1 MHIELTEDMQE
12 ILDEFL
18 QEAEEILEN
27 LDQELIE
34 LENDPTNKEL
44 LNQIF
49 RGIHTLK
56 GGAGFLGLESVI
68 ELAHII
74 ESIFDKLRN
83 DEMTLDSNKMDLILE
98 GMDII
103 KNAIETLKSSNE
115 IPDTEE
121 IKDILDKLQA
131 LLDGKDPQETQIP
144 SSNPS
149 SQPSEPPCTPQPS
162 QQSQLENPK
171 EQTEAQLIFKEDVD
185 PKIQE
190 LIKKYPDK
198 KSFVELLDELILLPP
213 EERDMDLIMKLD
225 ELIAQGK
232 EIKDLIQERK
242 VEPQTNQEQKTQSQ
256 TEQQNIKSEPKPKS
270 KPSVAQEQKPTPQP
284 PSTQVQ
290 QPKTTQTPKA
300 KKNKKEEV
308 ETIRI
313 DIERVSTL
321 MNLVGELVLDRNRIV
336 KLTSRFRSN
345 CEDIDAIEELN
356 EAIAGMSRSV
366 SDLQEVV
373 MKLRM
378 QPVKRIFSKFPR
390 IVRDLAK
397 KVGKKINLELEGE
410 DTEIDRSILNQLE
423 DPLIHLVRNAID
435 HGIEPPEE
443 RIAKGKPEYGT
454 IILSALQE
462 GDRIIVS
469 IEDDGR
475 GIDPEKV
482 KKKAIE
488 KGLIKPEQ
496 AEQMSDK
503 EAYELIFMPGFST
516 VDQVSDLSGRGVGM
530 DVVANV
536 IHSLRGSIEV
546 ESELGR
552 GTKITMKLPLTVAII
567 RTLMVGVNNRI
578 FAIPLFSVV
587 EIIKYRKEDI
597 KDVGIYKSLML
608 RDEVYLFFH
617 LNELFDIK
625 SKSENKFVIIINI
638 GEKNIAI
645 AVDNLYGE
653 EEIVIKPLGEMLKD
667 IEGIAGATIT
677 GEGKVVL
684 ILDIKS
690 LINDKR
696 NDLVGVI

>member
-1 MHIELTEDMQE
+1 MQINVSEDMQE
-12 ILDEFL
+12 ILEEFI
-18 QEAEEILEN
+18 QEAEELLEN

-49 RGIHTLK
+49 RGMHTLK
-56 GGAGFLGLESVI
+56 GGAGFLGLESI
-68 ELAHII
+68 INLAHVI

-83 DEMTLDSNKMDLILE
+83 DEMQLDSNKMDIILE
-98 GMDII
+98 GIDIL
-103 KNAIETLKSSNE
+103 KNSIETLKASHE
-115 IPDTEE
+115 IPDNED
-121 IKDILDKLQA
+121 IADILQKLHD
-131 LLDGKDPQETQIP
+131 LLEGKEPSAEEQHEQKSETAPQEPAGQESGEMEI
-144 SSNPS
+144 
-149 SQPSEPPCTPQPS
+149 
-162 QQSQLENPK
+162 L
-171 EQTEAQLIFKEDVD
+171 FKEDVD
-185 PKIQE
+185 PAVAE
-190 LIKKYPDK
+190 LIRKYPNK
-198 KSFVELLDELILLPP
+198 NMAEILDELILLPP

-225 ELIAQGK
+225 ELISAGK
-232 EIKDLIQERK
+232 DVEDLIEKRVK
-242 VEPQTNQEQKTQSQ
+242 AS
-256 TEQQNIKSEPKPKS
+256 PKPAAAEQPQESPAKSQSAPEPAAKPAQTPAPS
-270 KPSVAQEQKPTPQP
+270 KPGSG
-284 PSTQVQ
+284 
-290 QPKTTQTPKA
+290 A
-300 KKNKKEEV
+300 KKKKEEN

-313 DIERVSTL
+313 DIDRVSTL

-345 CEDIDAIEELN
+345 CADLEAIEELN

-423 DPLIHLVRNAID
+423 DPLIHLVRNSID

-454 IILSALQE
+454 IVLSALQE

-475 GIDPEKV
+475 GIDPEV
-482 KKKAIE
+482 IKKKAIE
-488 KGLIKPEQ
+488 KGLIRPEQ
-496 AEQMSDK
+496 AEQMNDK
-503 EAYELIFMPGFST
+503 EAFELIFLPGFST
-516 VDQVSDLSGRGVGM
+516 AEQVSDLSGRGVGM

-536 IHSLRGSIEV
+536 IHSLRGAIEID
-546 ESELGR
+546 SELGK

-567 RTLMVGVNNRI
+567 RTLMVGVDDRI

-587 EIIKYRKEDI
+587 EIIKYRPEDI
-597 KDVGIYKSLML
+597 KDVGTYKSLML

-617 LNELFDIK
+617 LNELFDIESQNK
-625 SKSENKFVIIINI
+625 HKFVIIINI

-667 IEGIAGATIT
+667 VEGIAGATIT
-677 GEGKVVL
+677 GDGKVVL

-690 LINDKR
+690 LVNNKR
-696 NDLVGVI
+696 NDLIGVVS

>member
-18 QEAEEILEN
+18 QEAEETLEN

-68 ELAHII
+68 NLAHII

-83 DEMTLDSNKMDLILE
+83 DEMRLDSTKMDLILE

-103 KNAIETLKSSNE
+103 KNAIETLKSDNE
-115 IPDTEE
+115 IPDTED
-121 IKDILDKLQA
+121 IRDILDRLQA
-131 LLDGKDPQETQIP
+131 LLDGKEPPQSAQSTTQSPQTPQSTPPQEEI
-144 SSNPS
+144 
-149 SQPSEPPCTPQPS
+149 
-162 QQSQLENPK
+162 
-171 EQTEAQLIFKEDVD
+171 IFKEGVD
-185 PKIQE
+185 PQIQE
-190 LIKKYPDK
+190 LIKQHPN
-198 KSFVELLDELILLPP
+198 KSFVEILDELILLPP
-213 EERDMDLIMKLD
+213 EDRDMDLIMKLD
-225 ELIAQGK
+225 ELISQGK
-232 EIKDLIQERK
+232 EIEDLIEERRAL
-242 VEPQTNQEQKTQSQ
+242 PQAPEASEAAPKEETKERPSAPS
-256 TEQQNIKSEPKPKS
+256 TE
-270 KPSVAQEQKPTPQP
+270 VAPAKPTQP
-284 PSTQVQ
+284 TPA
-290 QPKTTQTPKA
+290 PKA
-300 KKNKKEEV
+300 KKSKKEEV

-336 KLTSRFRSN
+336 KLTSRFRAN
-345 CEDIDAIEELN
+345 CEDVDAIEELN

-423 DPLIHLVRNAID
+423 DPLIHLVRNSID

-443 RIAKGKPEYGT
+443 RLAKGKPEYGT
-454 IILSALQE
+454 IVLSALQE

-475 GIDPEKV
+475 GIDPEKI
-482 KKKAIE
+482 KRKAIE

-546 ESELGR
+546 ESEPGQ

-625 SKSENKFVIIINI
+625 SESENKFVIIINI

-667 IEGIAGATIT
+667 VEGIAGATIT

>member
-1 MHIELTEDMQE
+1 MHINITEDMQE
-12 ILDEFL
+12 ILDEFI

-34 LENDPTNKEL
+34 LESNPTNKEL

-49 RGIHTLK
+49 RGMHTLK

-83 DEMTLDSNKMDLILE
+83 DEMQLDSNKMDTILE
-98 GMDII
+98 GIDII
-103 KNAIETLKSSNE
+103 KNAIETLKSDYE
-115 IPDTEE
+115 IPDVEEIREILEKLQSMLDGNEQTSTPQEEAQTDIEAQNSNEPNHPTSKTEE
-121 IKDILDKLQA
+121 EIEI
-131 LLDGKDPQETQIP
+131 
-144 SSNPS
+144 
-149 SQPSEPPCTPQPS
+149 
-162 QQSQLENPK
+162 
-171 EQTEAQLIFKEDVD
+171 IFKDDVD
-185 PKIQE
+185 PDIQK
-190 LIKKYPDK
+190 LILQYPN
-198 KSFVELLDELILLPP
+198 KSMVEILDELILLPP

-225 ELIAQGK
+225 ELIAQDK
-232 EIKDLIQERK
+232 DVDDLILEKRK
-242 VEPQTNQEQKTQSQ
+242 KIKKTEEKAVEQKEQS
-256 TEQQNIKSEPKPKS
+256 TPPSPPPATKEQQTKP
-270 KPSVAQEQKPTPQP
+270 
-284 PSTQVQ
+284 
-290 QPKTTQTPKA
+290 A
-300 KKNKKEEV
+300 KKPKKEET

-336 KLTSRFRSN
+336 KLTSKFRTNS
-345 CEDIDAIEELN
+345 EDIEAIEELN

-423 DPLIHLVRNAID
+423 DPLIHLVRNSID

-443 RIAKGKPEYGT
+443 RIAKGKPETGT

-475 GIDPEKV
+475 GIDPEKI

-488 KGLIKPEQ
+488 KGLIRPDQ

-516 VDQVSDLSGRGVGM
+516 VDKVSDLSGRGVGM

-536 IHSLRGSIEV
+536 IHSLRGAIEV
-546 ESELGR
+546 ESELGV

-587 EIIKYRKEDI
+587 EIIKYRPEDI

-617 LNELFDIK
+617 LNELFDIE
-625 SKSENKFVIIINI
+625 SKNENRFVIIINI

-677 GEGKVVL
+677 GDGKVVL

-696 NDLVGVI
+696 NDLIGVI

>member
-1 MHIELTEDMQE
+1 MHINVTEDMQE
-12 ILDEFL
+12 ILDEFI

-49 RGIHTLK
+49 RGMHTLK
-56 GGAGFLGLESVI
+56 GGAGFLGLESI
-68 ELAHII
+68 INLAHVI

-83 DEMTLDSNKMDLILE
+83 NEMELDSNKMDTILE
-98 GMDII
+98 GIDII
-103 KNAIETLKSSNE
+103 KNAIESLKNTQE
-115 IPDTEE
+115 IPDNED
-121 IKDILDKLQA
+121 ISDILAKLQA
-131 LLDGKDPQETQIP
+131 LLDAKEP
-144 SSNPS
+144 SDS
-149 SQPSEPPCTPQPS
+149 SQ
-162 QQSQLENPK
+162 ENQDNTSNKHPTAEIK
-171 EQTEAQLIFKEDVD
+171 EDIEIIFKDDVD
-185 PKIQE
+185 PDIQK
-190 LIKKYPDK
+190 LILKYPDK
-198 KSFVELLDELILLPP
+198 TMAEILDELILLPP

-225 ELIAQGK
+225 EIIAQDKDVEDLIVQKRIKESKKIEDKPVETKEVCQTPSPPPSK
-232 EIKDLIQERK
+232 EISKAVK
-242 VEPQTNQEQKTQSQ
+242 
-256 TEQQNIKSEPKPKS
+256 KP
-270 KPSVAQEQKPTPQP
+270 
-284 PSTQVQ
+284 
-290 QPKTTQTPKA
+290 
-300 KKNKKEEV
+300 KKEEG

-336 KLTSRFRSN
+336 KLTSKFKTNS
-345 CEDIDAIEELN
+345 EDLEAIEELN

-443 RIAKGKPEYGT
+443 RKAKGKPETGT

-475 GIDPEKV
+475 GIDPQKI
-482 KKKAIE
+482 KKKAIQ
-488 KGLIKPEQ
+488 KGLIRPDQ

-516 VDQVSDLSGRGVGM
+516 VEEVSDLSGRGVGM

-536 IHSLRGSIEV
+536 INSLRGAIEV
-546 ESELGR
+546 ESALGV

-587 EIIKYRKEDI
+587 EIIKYRAQDI
-597 KDVGIYKSLML
+597 KDVGVYKSLML

-625 SKSENKFVIIINI
+625 SDNENRFVIIINI

-667 IEGIAGATIT
+667 VEGIAGATIT
-677 GEGKVVL
+677 GDGKVVL

-696 NDLVGVI
+696 NDLIGAI

>member
-1 MHIELTEDMQE
+1 MHINVTEDMQE
-12 ILDEFL
+12 ILDEFI

-34 LENDPTNKEL
+34 LENDPTDKDL

-49 RGIHTLK
+49 RGMHTLK
-56 GGAGFLGLESVI
+56 GGAGFLGLESI
-68 ELAHII
+68 INLAHVI

-83 DEMTLDSNKMDLILE
+83 DEMQLDSNKMDIILE
-98 GMDII
+98 GIDII
-103 KNAIETLKSSNE
+103 KNSIETLKSSNE
-115 IPDTEE
+115 IPDMEDIADIMAKLNDLLEGKEVASTSQDSASEATDMQDGSDEGAADSQVEDSQNDDEYE
-121 IKDILDKLQA
+121 IV
-131 LLDGKDPQETQIP
+131 
-144 SSNPS
+144 
-149 SQPSEPPCTPQPS
+149 
-162 QQSQLENPK
+162 
-171 EQTEAQLIFKEDVD
+171 FHEDVD
-185 PKIQE
+185 PAVQN
-190 LIKKYPDK
+190 LIRQYPDK
-198 KSFVELLDELILLPP
+198 NITEILDELILLPP

-225 ELIAQGK
+225 ELIAQNK
-232 EIKDLIQERK
+232 DVEDLIKEKRK
-242 VEPQTNQEQKTQSQ
+242 KEPAPAPQTQQAPAPKEEPQQPQ
-256 TEQQNIKSEPKPKS
+256 PKPETKKES
-270 KPSVAQEQKPTPQP
+270 KPA
-284 PSTQVQ
+284 
-290 QPKTTQTPKA
+290 A
-300 KKNKKEEV
+300 KKKKEET

-313 DIERVSTL
+313 DIDRVSTL

-336 KLTSRFRSN
+336 KLTSRFRTNSG
-345 CEDIDAIEELN
+345 DIEAIEELN

-423 DPLIHLVRNAID
+423 DPLIHLVRNSID

-443 RIAKGKPEYGT
+443 RIAKGKPEAGT
-454 IILSALQE
+454 IVLSALQE

-475 GIDPEKV
+475 GIDAEKV
-482 KKKAIE
+482 KRKAIE
-488 KGLIKPEQ
+488 RGLIKPEQ

-503 EAYELIFMPGFST
+503 EAYELIFLPGFST

-536 IHSLRGSIEV
+536 IHSLRGAIEID
-546 ESELGR
+546 SEPGE

-567 RTLMVGVNNRI
+567 RTLMVGVGDRI

-587 EIIKYRKEDI
+587 EIIKYRPEDI

-617 LNELFDIK
+617 LNELFDMEG
-625 SKSENKFVIIINI
+625 SNENKFVIIINI
-638 GEKNIAI
+638 GEKNIAV
-645 AVDNLYGE
+645 AVDDLYGE

-667 IEGIAGATIT
+667 VEGIAGATIT
-677 GEGKVVL
+677 GDGKVVL

-696 NDLVGVI
+696 NDLIGVI

>member
-1 MHIELTEDMQE
+1 MHINITEDMQE
-12 ILDEFL
+12 ILEEFI

-34 LENDPTNKEL
+34 LENDPTNKDL

-56 GGAGFLGLESVI
+56 GGAGFLGLESI
-68 ELAHII
+68 INLAHVI

-83 DEMTLDSNKMDLILE
+83 DQMQLDSNKMDIILE
-98 GMDII
+98 GIDIL
-103 KNAIETLKSSNE
+103 KNSLRSLQETHE
-115 IPDTEE
+115 IPDPE
-121 IKDILDKLQA
+121 DISDIMQKLHDLLEDKL
-131 LLDGKDPQETQIP
+131 PETQE
-144 SSNPS
+144 
-149 SQPSEPPCTPQPS
+149 QPKRDEQSAIE
-162 QQSQLENPK
+162 QQNDASAQGNHEEMQNESPK
-171 EQTEAQLIFKEDVD
+171 EEDSDFEIIFKDDVD
-185 PKIQE
+185 PAVAE
-190 LIKKYPDK
+190 LIKKYPNK
-198 KSFVELLDELILLPP
+198 NMSQILDELILLPP
-213 EERDMDLIMKLD
+213 EERDMDLILKLD
-225 ELIAQGK
+225 ELISQGK
-232 EIKDLIQERK
+232 DIDDLVLEKRPK
-242 VEPQTNQEQKTQSQ
+242 PKKEAQK
-256 TEQQNIKSEPKPKS
+256 EEPKPAP
-270 KPSVAQEQKPTPQP
+270 KPQKAPEPVAVQKAAPKPA
-284 PSTQVQ
+284 Q
-290 QPKTTQTPKA
+290 QPVK
-300 KKNKKEEV
+300 KKEET

-313 DIERVSTL
+313 DIDRISTL

-336 KLTSRFRSN
+336 KLTSRFRTN
-345 CEDIDAIEELN
+345 CGDLEAIEELN

-423 DPLIHLVRNAID
+423 DPLIHLVRNSID
-435 HGIEPPEE
+435 HGIEPPQD
-443 RIAKGKPEYGT
+443 RVAKGKPEYGT

-482 KKKAIE
+482 KQKAIE

-503 EAYELIFMPGFST
+503 EVFELIFLPGFST
-516 VDQVSDLSGRGVGM
+516 ASEVSDLSGRGVGM
-530 DVVANV
+530 DVVANT
-536 IHSLRGSIEV
+536 IHALRGDIEID
-546 ESELGR
+546 SKLGK

-567 RTLMVGVNNRI
+567 RTLMVGVNDRI

-587 EIIKYRKEDI
+587 EIIKYRPQDI
-597 KDVGIYKSLML
+597 KDVGTYKSLML
-608 RDEVYLFFH
+608 RDDVYLFFH
-617 LNELFDIK
+617 LNELFDIE
-625 SKSENKFVIIINI
+625 SENENKFVIIINI
-638 GEKNIAI
+638 GEKHIAI

-653 EEIVIKPLGEMLKD
+653 EEIVIKPLGDMLK
-667 IEGIAGATIT
+667 EVKGIAGATIT
-677 GEGKVVL
+677 GDGKVVL

-690 LINDKR
+690 LIDTKR
-696 NDLVGVI
+696 NDLIGVVS

>member
-1 MHIELTEDMQE
+1 MVIQVTEDMQE
-12 ILDEFL
+12 ILDEFI
-18 QEAEEILEN
+18 QEAEEIIEN

-34 LENDPTNKEL
+34 LENDPTNREL

-49 RGIHTLK
+49 RGMHTLK
-56 GGAGFLGLESVI
+56 GGAGFLGLESI
-68 ELAHII
+68 INLAHVI

-83 DEMTLDSNKMDLILE
+83 GELTLDSEKMDAILE
-98 GMDII
+98 GIDII
-103 KNAIETLKSSNE
+103 KNAIETLKTSNE
-115 IPDTEE
+115 IPDQEE
-121 IKDILDKLQA
+121 IAEILNKLHA
-131 LLDGKDPQETQIP
+131 LLEQK
-144 SSNPS
+144 SS
-149 SQPSEPPCTPQPS
+149 C
-162 QQSQLENPK
+162 
-171 EQTEAQLIFKEDVD
+171 EAQEGETTDTHQDQTDKNTTNEEVEIIFHEDVD
-185 PKIQE
+185 PAIQE
-190 LIKKYPDK
+190 LIKQYPDMNLT
-198 KSFVELLDELILLPP
+198 EILDQLILLPP

-225 ELIAQGK
+225 ELVAQNK
-232 EIKDLIQERK
+232 DVEDLIKEKRIIQPQ
-242 VEPQTNQEQKTQSQ
+242 PQTNEAKPQEQESD
-256 TEQQNIKSEPKPKS
+256 
-270 KPSVAQEQKPTPQP
+270 QEKE
-284 PSTQVQ
+284 STQPSHNIAPQEKREASQ
-290 QPKTTQTPKA
+290 QKVSAPQKQSPKKI
-300 KKNKKEEV
+300 KKEEN

-313 DIERVSTL
+313 DIDRVTTL

-336 KLTSRFRSN
+336 KLTSRFRNN
-345 CEDIDAIEELN
+345 CEDIETIEELN

-423 DPLIHLVRNAID
+423 DPLIHLVRNSID

-443 RIAKGKPEYGT
+443 RIAKGKPEAGT
-454 IILSALQE
+454 ITLSALQE

-488 KGLIKPEQ
+488 KGLIKPDQ

-503 EAYELIFMPGFST
+503 EVFELIFLPGFST
-516 VDQVSDLSGRGVGM
+516 AEQVSDLSGRGVGM
-530 DVVANV
+530 DVVANT
-536 IHSLRGSIEV
+536 IHSLRGVIEID
-546 ESELGR
+546 SELDK

-567 RTLMVGVNNRI
+567 RTLMVGVGDRI

-608 RDEVYLFFH
+608 RDEVYLFFY
-617 LNELFDIK
+617 LNELFDMPM
-625 SKSENKFVIIINI
+625 SQNHKFVIIINI

-645 AVDNLYGE
+645 AVDDLYGE

-667 IEGIAGATIT
+667 VEGIAGATIT
-677 GEGKVVL
+677 GDGRVVL

-690 LINDKR
+690 LVNDKR
-696 NDLVGVI
+696 KDLVGVI

>member
-1 MHIELTEDMQE
+1 MHIDISQDMQE
-12 ILDEFL
+12 IFEEFI

-49 RGIHTLK
+49 RGMHTLK

-68 ELAHII
+68 SLAHVI

-83 DEMTLDSNKMDLILE
+83 DEMSLDSNKMDIILE
-98 GMDII
+98 GIDI
-103 KNAIETLKSSNE
+103 LKSSIESLKTSHE
-115 IPDTEE
+115 IPDRAE
-121 IKDILDKLQA
+121 IEDILKKLHS
-131 LLDGKDPQETQIP
+131 LLEQNE
-144 SSNPS
+144 S
-149 SQPSEPPCTPQPS
+149 PQPS
-162 QQSQLENPK
+162 NEEKDDDKEENGDG
-171 EQTEAQLIFKEDVD
+171 EYEIVFKEGVD
-185 PKIQE
+185 EDIKK
-190 LIKKYPDK
+190 LILKYPDK
-198 KSFVELLDELILLPP
+198 NMAEILDELILLPP
-213 EERDMDLIMKLD
+213 EDRDMELIMKLD
-225 ELIAQGK
+225 KLIEENK
-232 EIKDLIQERK
+232 EVEDLIEKKMPKTSPTSQE
-242 VEPQTNQEQKTQSQ
+242 PSSPSQPLEQPK
-256 TEQQNIKSEPKPKS
+256 EPKERSETP
-270 KPSVAQEQKPTPQP
+270 PQK
-284 PSTQVQ
+284 
-290 QPKTTQTPKA
+290 QTPKPIA
-300 KKNKKEEV
+300 KKAPKKEET

-345 CEDIDAIEELN
+345 CEDLEAIEELN

-443 RIAKGKPEYGT
+443 RIKKGKPEYGT

-475 GIDPEKV
+475 GIDAEKI
-482 KKKAIE
+482 KQKAIE

-516 VDQVSDLSGRGVGM
+516 VDEISDLSGRGVGM

-536 IHSLRGSIEV
+536 IHSLRGVIEI
-546 ESELGR
+546 ESEKDV

-587 EIIKYRKEDI
+587 EIIKYRPEDI

-608 RDEVYLFFH
+608 RDEVYLFFN
-617 LNELFDIK
+617 LNELFDIE
-625 SKSENKFVIIINI
+625 SKNENKFVIIINI

-645 AVDNLYGE
+645 AVDDLYGE

-667 IEGIAGATIT
+667 VEGIAGATIT
-677 GEGKVVL
+677 GDGKVVL

-690 LINDKR
+690 LINEKR
-696 NDLVGVI
+696 SNFAGAII

>member
-1 MHIELTEDMQE
+1 MRVNVSEDMQE
-12 ILDEFL
+12 ILDEFV
-18 QEAEEILEN
+18 QEAEEIIEN

-34 LENDPTNKEL
+34 LESDPTNRDL
-44 LNQIF
+44 LNEIF
-49 RGIHTLK
+49 RGMHTLK
-56 GGAGFLGLESVI
+56 GGAGFLGLESII
-68 ELAHII
+68 ELAHVI

-83 DEMTLDSNKMDLILE
+83 NEMTLTSDMMDVILE
-98 GMDII
+98 GIDVL
-103 KNAIETLKSSNE
+103 KSAIETLKSENE
-115 IPDTEE
+115 IPDVDE
-121 IKDILDKLQA
+121 IKPLLDKLNH
-131 LLDGKDPQETQIP
+131 I
-144 SSNPS
+144 
-149 SQPSEPPCTPQPS
+149 
-162 QQSQLENPK
+162 LENPESFQANESSEHEQIGSEIEQEPSEAAQEPSNDNSVK
-171 EQTEAQLIFKEDVD
+171 EEIIFHDDVDEKIQQLIREHPGKNFKE
-185 PKIQE
+185 I
-190 LIKKYPDK
+190 
-198 KSFVELLDELILLPP
+198 LDDLILLPP

-225 ELIAQGK
+225 ELINEGK
-232 EIKDLIQERK
+232 DVEDLIKERRIIEPEVKEQPAVATKQEEK
-242 VEPQTNQEQKTQSQ
+242 APVTVPEKSKTA
-256 TEQQNIKSEPKPKS
+256 PKPK
-270 KPSVAQEQKPTPQP
+270 Q
-284 PSTQVQ
+284 
-290 QPKTTQTPKA
+290 
-300 KKNKKEEV
+300 KKEET

-336 KLTSRFRSN
+336 KLTSRLRTN
-345 CEDIDAIEELN
+345 CEDSEAVEELN

-397 KVGKKINLELEGE
+397 KMGKKIELILEGE

-423 DPLIHLVRNAID
+423 DPLIHLVRNSID

-443 RIAKGKPEYGT
+443 RIAKGKPETGH

-462 GDRIIVS
+462 GDRIIVF

-475 GIDPEKV
+475 GIDADKV
-482 KKKAIE
+482 KRKAIE
-488 KGLIKPEQ
+488 KGLITPEQ
-496 AEQMSDK
+496 AAQMSDK

-516 VDQVSDLSGRGVGM
+516 VEEVSEISGRGVGM

-536 IHSLRGSIEV
+536 IHSLRGAIEI
-546 ESELGR
+546 ESEPGK

-567 RTLMVGVNNRI
+567 RTLMVGSNDRI

-587 EIIKYRKEDI
+587 EIIKYNPDDI
-597 KDVGIYKSLML
+597 KDVGTYKSLVL

-617 LNELFDIK
+617 LNELFDLE
-625 SKSENKFVIIINI
+625 SNDHEKFVIILNI

-645 AVDNLYGE
+645 AVDDLFGE

-667 IEGIAGATIT
+667 VQGIAGATIT
-677 GEGKVVL
+677 GDGKVVL

-690 LINDKR
+690 LISDKR
-696 NDLVGVI
+696 NELIGVI